1 MDNSQEQETGRQRM
15 RELFQQRD
23 AERGSLKHKQPIFKS
38 AEQQMQLQK
47 QKQKQLLLQ
56 QEGGV
61 VWTPNAVARKIRQPT
76 ASRGQY
82 PIFDEHIW
90 DEDRRPQ
97 RANQDRSVSPKTRV
111 AKDDDQIRACTSNGN
126 SSSNGNS
133 NMKTTS
139 GTRLQ
144 ERRKHGT
151 DKDTPY
157 DTITSNRKKPS

>member
-1 MDNSQEQETGRQRM
+1 MENSQEQKTGRQRM

-38 AEQQMQLQK
+38 AEQQTQLLK
-47 QKQKQLLLQ
+47 QKQKQLRLQ

-61 VWTPNAVARKIRQPT
+61 VWTPNAVARQTRQPT

-82 PIFDEHIW
+82 PVFDENIW

-111 AKDDDQIRACTSNGN
+111 AKDDDQIRA
-126 SSSNGNS
+126 SSSNGDG
-133 NMKTTS
+133 NMKTMS

-144 ERRKHGT
+144 ECRKHGT
-151 DKDTPY
+151 DKDRPY